1 MTTRS
6 RRQTRSRR
14 TTGYPPELHNAEVAE
29 RLALRRM
36 KSAILSAIRASRR
49 VELAMAALVAQ
60 SVAIAV
66 DAGTARA
73 IERERS
79 AAADAGR
86 VQCLTCVTAGP
97 MTPPHTPSPWC
108 ESGAHPHCTCSYC
121 Y

>member
-14 TTGYPPELHNAEVAE
+14 TTGYPPELHNAIVAE
-29 RLALRRM
+29 RLARRRAEAAWTNAIRRLRRF
-36 KSAILSAIRASRR
+36 
-49 VELAMAALVAQ
+49 EFAMTALIAD
-60 SVAIAV
+60 AIAIAT
-66 DAGTARA
+66 DASTARA
-73 IERERS
+73 IEREKS

-86 VQCLTCVTAGP
+86 VQCLTCVTAGS

-108 ESGAHPHCTCSYC
+108 ESGGHPHCTCAYC

>member
-1 MTTRS
+1 MTSRR

-14 TTGYPPELHNAEVAE
+14 TTGFPPELHNAQVAD

-36 KSAILSAIRASRR
+36 KTAILAAIRASRR
-49 VELAMAALVAQ
+49 FERAMAALVAE

-66 DAGTARA
+66 DAGVARA

-86 VQCLTCVTAGP
+86 VQCLTYVTAGP

-108 ESGAHPHCTCSYC
+108 ESGGYPHCTCSYC